1 MSSKEVFETA
11 AGTVKELAEEVLKGE
26 RYAHAQTSTW
36 CAAIGDE
43 AAQRLATALPQHKI
57 VVNVV
62 VMEKTEG
69 GFKTYNAA
77 VWDTENDD
85 SHSIRIEVNNIRC
98 IVTLWCLKK

>member
-1 MSSKEVFETA
+1 
-11 AGTVKELAEEVLKGE
+11 
-26 RYAHAQTSTW
+26 
-36 CAAIGDE
+36 
-43 AAQRLATALPQHKI
+43 
-57 VVNVV
+57 
-62 VMEKTEG
+62 MEKTEG